1 MPVRLA
7 HRLGDYLQLP
17 FVVVCN
23 SRFQEVFRLFLNA
36 FEELVDSTL
45 VQDAKSAEDFAVLL
59 RQLLRGHENTV
70 HMLQAAGGRP
80 AEGHAELHALLEA
93 GLVELD
99 AFLDQ
104 TCFTRIGNRVLA
116 EHFLAVH
123 EARRSTGAF
132 GPAGELADF
141 VGVVDPKCSPV
152 AARRGSWDPCK
163 VKPGA
168 LGSCQEGWDMV
179 EARRGID
186 LREWEVVACVLILIL
201 SAYKILLIIQIFH
214 TWSAEKREIASLK
227 AFERD
232 VEASLPEVQ
241 IEEPQ
246 DVCPVC
252 LDDITP
258 EQPARQLICKHC
270 FHSACILGW
279 FTQGG
284 YERSKMRPRASIA
297 HCAPPC
303 FQELM
308 LLNEQMKEIVREL
321 SGSLAELCGDL
332 YGERMEVNLEGE
344 LDTTLS
350 FVPEH
355 LRFILQEVL
364 KNSFRATLDRHLPQQ
379 PPPAA
384 RLVESGSIRSVTVE
398 VLKGT
403 FDVTIKVSDRGEFRQ
418 PASDSRRE
426 AKGLTGVSRVLWAD
440 RQDDFQGLCGL
451 DPASTRRLSGYGFGL
466 PLSRVYARYF
476 GGDIHV
482 QSMHGYGTD
491 VYLNVNH
498 LGDALENDGTAKIR
512 RVWVAS

>member
-1 MPVRLA
+1 MLPASLRLIQRLSARPIERVAIRQLLERSAHVSEEQHVQHARWIQEEMPVRLA

-70 HMLQAAGGRP
+70 HMLQ
-80 AEGHAELHALLEA
+80 EGHAELHALLE

-123 EARRSTGAF
+123 EARRSTG
-132 GPAGELADF
+132 ELADF

-152 AARRGSWDPCK
+152 
-163 VKPGA
+163 
-168 LGSCQEGWDMV
+168 
-179 EARRGID
+179 
-186 LREWEVVACVLILIL
+186 
-201 SAYKILLIIQIFH
+201 
-214 TWSAEKREIASLK
+214 
-227 AFERD
+227 
-232 VEASLPEVQ
+232 
-241 IEEPQ
+241 
-246 DVCPVC
+246 
-252 LDDITP
+252 
-258 EQPARQLICKHC
+258 
-270 FHSACILGW
+270 
-279 FTQGG
+279 
-284 YERSKMRPRASIA
+284 
-297 HCAPPC
+297 
-303 FQELM
+303 
-308 LLNEQMKEIVREL
+308 EIVREL

-379 PPPAA
+379 PPP
-384 RLVESGSIRSVTVE
+384 VTVE

-403 FDVTIKVSDRGEFRQ
+403 FDVTIKVSDRGGGMRLEELRQ
-418 PASDSRRE
+418 AWSYGYSG
-426 AKGLTGVSRVLWAD
+426 AKKDPDAPK
-440 RQDDFQGLCGL
+440 DDFQGLCGL